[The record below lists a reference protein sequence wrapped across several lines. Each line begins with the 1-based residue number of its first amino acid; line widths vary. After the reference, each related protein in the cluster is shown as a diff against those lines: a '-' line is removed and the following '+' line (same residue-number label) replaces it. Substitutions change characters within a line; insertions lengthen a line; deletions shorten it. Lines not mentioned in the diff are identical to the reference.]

1 MTMYNISVEQY
12 NQLREKEETMK
23 KQKNKMKTVYEY
35 MTLVFAVV
43 GTLAM
48 VSAVGAIET
57 DQYLL
62 GAAAV
67 MTGITSYLMTMFSQS
82 LFAEAEAREKSS
94 WNDLNEYYINGG
106 K

>member
-35 MTLVFAVV
+35 MTVFFAIL

-57 DQYLL
+57 DQWLL
-62 GAAAV
+62 GASAV
-67 MTGITSYLMTMFSQS
+67 CVGIASFIMTLFSQQ
-82 LFAEAEAREKSS
+82 L
-94 WNDLNEYYINGG
+94 Y
-106 K
+106 

>member
-1 MTMYNISVEQY
+1 
-12 NQLREKEETMK
+12 MK
-23 KQKNKMKTVYEY
+23 KKIYEY

-48 VSAVGAIET
+48 VSATGAIET

-62 GAAAV
+62 GAAAAL
-67 MTGITSYLMTMFSQS
+67 TGITSYMMCLFSQT
-82 LFAEAEAREKSS
+82 LYVEAEVKEKDTYE
-94 WNDLNEYYINGG
+94 DLTQYYVNGG

>member
-12 NQLREKEETMK
+12 NQLREKEEKEKTMK
-23 KQKNKMKTVYEY
+23 KKIYEY
-35 MTLVFAVV
+35 MTVVFAVM

-62 GAAAV
+62 GASAACVGFASFV
-67 MTGITSYLMTMFSQS
+67 MTLFSQQ
-82 LFAEAEAREKSS
+82 L
-94 WNDLNEYYINGG
+94 
-106 K
+106 

>member
-1 MTMYNISVEQY
+1 MTKKNKKGK
-12 NQLREKEETMK
+12 NTMK
-23 KQKNKMKTVYEY
+23 KKIYEY

-62 GAAAV
+62 GTAAAL
-67 MTGITSYLMTMFSQS
+67 TGITSYMMTMFSQS

>member
-12 NQLREKEETMK
+12 NQLREKEQKEKTMK
-23 KQKNKMKTVYEY
+23 KKIYEY
-35 MTLVFAVV
+35 MTVVFAIM

-62 GAAAV
+62 GASAVCVGFASFV
-67 MTGITSYLMTMFSQS
+67 MTLFSQQLYS
-82 LFAEAEAREKSS
+82 EAK
-94 WNDLNEYYINGG
+94 
-106 K
+106 

>member
-12 NQLREKEETMK
+12 NQLREKEEKEKTMK
-23 KQKNKMKTVYEY
+23 KKIYEY
-35 MTLVFAVV
+35 MTVVFAVM

-62 GAAAV
+62 GASAVCVGFASFV
-67 MTGITSYLMTMFSQS
+67 MTLFSQQLYS
-82 LFAEAEAREKSS
+82 EAK
-94 WNDLNEYYINGG
+94 
-106 K
+106 

>member
-35 MTLVFAVV
+35 MTVFFAIL

-48 VSAVGAIET
+48 VSAVGAVEG
-57 DQYLL
+57 DQWLL
-62 GAAAV
+62 GASAV
-67 MTGITSYLMTMFSQS
+67 CVGIASFIMSLFSQQLYS
-82 LFAEAEAREKSS
+82 EAK
-94 WNDLNEYYINGG
+94 
-106 K
+106 

>member
-1 MTMYNISVEQY
+1 
-12 NQLREKEETMK
+12 MK
-23 KQKNKMKTVYEY
+23 KKIYEY

-48 VSAVGAIET
+48 VSATGAIET

-62 GAAAV
+62 GAAAAL
-67 MTGITSYLMTMFSQS
+67 TGITSYMMCLFSQT
-82 LFAEAEAREKSS
+82 LYAEAEAREKSTYDEL
-94 WNDLNEYYINGG
+94 NDYYIKGG

>member
-12 NQLREKEETMK
+12 NQLREKEEKEKTMK
-23 KQKNKMKTVYEY
+23 KKIYEY
-35 MTLVFAVV
+35 MTVVFAVM

-62 GAAAV
+62 GVAAV
-67 MTGITSYLMTMFSQS
+67 MTGITSYMMTMFSQS

>member
-1 MTMYNISVEQY
+1 
-12 NQLREKEETMK
+12 MK
-23 KQKNKMKTVYEY
+23 KKIYEY

-62 GAAAV
+62 GTAAAL
-67 MTGITSYLMTMFSQS
+67 TGITSYAMTLFSQS
-82 LFAEAEAREKSS
+82 LYAEAEVREKSS
-94 WNDLNEYYINGG
+94 WNDLNEYHINGE

>member
-1 MTMYNISVEQY
+1 
-12 NQLREKEETMK
+12 MK
-23 KQKNKMKTVYEY
+23 KKIYEY

-43 GTLAM
+43 GTIAM
-48 VSAVGAIET
+48 VSATGAIET

-62 GAAAV
+62 GAAAAL
-67 MTGITSYLMTMFSQS
+67 TGITSYMMCLFSQT
-82 LFAEAEAREKSS
+82 LYAEAEAREKSS

>member
-1 MTMYNISVEQY
+1 
-12 NQLREKEETMK
+12 MK
-23 KQKNKMKTVYEY
+23 KKIYEY

-48 VSAVGAIET
+48 VSATGAIET

-62 GAAAV
+62 GAAAAL
-67 MTGITSYLMTMFSQS
+67 TGITSYLMCLFSQT
-82 LFAEAEAREKSS
+82 LFAEAEAREKS
-94 WNDLNEYYINGG
+94 NYDDLNDYYVNGG

>member
-12 NQLREKEETMK
+12 NQLREKEEKEKTMK
-23 KQKNKMKTVYEY
+23 KKIYEY
-35 MTLVFAVV
+35 MTVVFSVM

-62 GAAAV
+62 GASAVCVGFASFV
-67 MTGITSYLMTMFSQS
+67 MTLFSQQLYS
-82 LFAEAEAREKSS
+82 EAK
-94 WNDLNEYYINGG
+94 
-106 K
+106 

>member
-12 NQLREKEETMK
+12 NQLREKEQKEKTMK
-23 KQKNKMKTVYEY
+23 KKIYEY
-35 MTLVFAVV
+35 MTVVFAVM

-62 GAAAV
+62 RASAVCVGFASFV
-67 MTGITSYLMTMFSQS
+67 MTLFSQQLYS
-82 LFAEAEAREKSS
+82 EAK
-94 WNDLNEYYINGG
+94 
-106 K
+106 

>member
-1 MTMYNISVEQY
+1 
-12 NQLREKEETMK
+12 MK
-23 KQKNKMKTVYEY
+23 KKIYEY

-48 VSAVGAIET
+48 VSATGAIES

-62 GAAAV
+62 GAAAAL
-67 MTGITSYLMTMFSQS
+67 TGITSYLMCLFSQT
-82 LFAEAEAREKSS
+82 LFAEAEAREKS
-94 WNDLNEYYINGG
+94 NYDDLNDYYVNGG